1 MAGLLVGVLRRGFFT
16 QWGPRLGNFGLTGV
30 FVAVSL
36 MTPPVR
42 AAAESTTVDSAEAE
56 AAEAEALISRG
67 IELRHQGK
75 DDRALPLF
83 LKAYKM
89 SPSPRAVGQ
98 LALVE
103 MALGYWLDSEQH
115 LTAALELPDYPWVSK
130 HRQVLE
136 QALTQVRTNIGE
148 ITVEGSPAG
157 ATVTANRLP
166 SGTLP
171 LPRPVRV
178 AKGRVDVEVSAPG
191 YLTVTRSVQVSGTE
205 RQHVTVNL
213 EKASAEKTAVAAD
226 ETRLPDAQPTATVAP
241 PASVA
246 APPPPAP
253 SDDRSLTLHREIGWG
268 LGIAAGVGLIGGAIE
283 TIVWQSDRSDFNG
296 KCFADTPP
304 SYGPPGCSSL
314 YTSVHRAETIAIVG
328 YASALALGIG
338 SVIAFASGKTP
349 EATGSNVACA
359 PDVGVGPAFVG
370 CHGTF

>member
-1 MAGLLVGVLRRGFFT
+1 MAGWLVGALRRGFFN
-16 QWGPRLGNFGLTGV
+16 QRAPRFGSFVL
-30 FVAVSL
+30 VAVSL
-36 MTPPVR
+36 MAAPPAR
-42 AAAESTTVDSAEAE
+42 AAAESATVDSAEAE
-56 AAEAEALISRG
+56 VAEAEALISRG

-83 LKAYKM
+83 LKAYKI

-115 LTAALELPDYPWVSK
+115 LSAALELPDHPWVSK

-136 QALTQVRTNIGE
+136 QALAQVRTNIGE
-148 ITVEGSPAG
+148 ITVDGSPAG

-171 LPRPVRV
+171 LPRPIRV

-191 YLTVTRSVQVSGTE
+191 YLTATRSVQVAGAE

-226 ETRLPDAQPTATVAP
+226 ESRLPDPPPTATVAP
-241 PASVA
+241 PTTVA
-246 APPPPAP
+246 ATPPP
-253 SDDRSLTLHREIGWG
+253 DDRGLTLHREIGWG
-268 LGIAAGVGLIGGAIE
+268 LGIAAGVGLLGGAIE
-283 TIVWQSDRSDFNG
+283 TIVWQNDRGDFNG

-349 EATGSNVACA
+349 EATGSSVACA
-359 PDVGVGPAFVG
+359 PDVGVGPAFVR
-370 CHGTF
+370 CHWTF